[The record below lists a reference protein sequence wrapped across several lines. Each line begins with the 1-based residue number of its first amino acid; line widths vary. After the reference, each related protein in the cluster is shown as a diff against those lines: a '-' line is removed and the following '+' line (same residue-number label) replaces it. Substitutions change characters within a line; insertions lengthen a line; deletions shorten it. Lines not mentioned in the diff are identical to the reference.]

1 MSTSS
6 ILAPPM
12 SQSLPIPK
20 TLPPVLLCAATG
32 LVGGLAFMWATHATM
47 LTGPVLGIVY
57 GVLFAPLFSNRASG
71 TGSGLLWGLGYAL
84 LLWLAVATVI
94 LQLVGAGVTSLAQL
108 RTSRDN
114 FPDLVGYILCF
125 GAPLGLVLGS
135 LRTRRTK
142 NVLAPFSA
150 ARAIVGGTLAGVV
163 GGWAFGKWMEQV
175 NFYPLIA
182 GLVGSRSRMVGESL
196 HFLFAVIIG
205 VSFALLFQR
214 EARGYGSSMAC
225 GVAYGIFWWFMGP
238 LTILPLWSRRPL
250 DWSGSHLSELFGSL
264 IGHIVYG
271 LIVGLLYGAVDRLWV
286 RFFTDSDPIRRQPE
300 GPGVRFIRVIQWGA
314 VSGVAG
320 GVLYALVLVATGS
333 WREIAAV
340 AGGTSPTLGFAVHL
354 VISILMGAS
363 YGMLF
368 QREAP
373 NLASGIGWGLVYGLI
388 GWFVGPLTLLPVAEG
403 HSLWVPGD
411 ARAQF
416 PALVGQLMYGAMA
429 AASFWFLER
438 RHDEWLL
445 LDPRIAAREVSLRRP
460 LGTAAPALWLFV
472 LAMGVLLP
480 VLLA

>member
-20 TLPPVLLCAATG
+20 TLPPVLLCTATG
-32 LVGGLAFMWATHATM
+32 LVGGLAFMWAAHATM
-47 LTGPVLGIVY
+47 LTGPVLGILY
-57 GVLFAPLFSNRASG
+57 GVLFAFLFSNRASG

-94 LQLVGAGVTSLAQL
+94 LQLVGAGVTSLDQL

-125 GAPLGLVLGS
+125 GAPLGLVLGT
-135 LRTRRTK
+135 LRTQRVE
-142 NVLAPFSA
+142 NDLAPFSA
-150 ARAIVGGTLAGVV
+150 GRAIVGGTLAGVV

-175 NFYPLIA
+175 SFYPLIA
-182 GLVGSRSRMVGESL
+182 GLVGSSSRMVGESL
-196 HFLFAVIIG
+196 HFFFAVIIG
-205 VSFALLFQR
+205 VSFAFLFQR

-225 GVAYGIFWWFMGP
+225 GVAYGIFWWFVGP

-250 DWSGSHLSELFGSL
+250 DWSRSHLTEFFGSL

-271 LIVGLLYGAVDRLWV
+271 LIVGLLYAAVDRLWV
-286 RFFTDSDPIRRQPE
+286 RFFNDSDPIRRQPE
-300 GPGVRFIRVIQWGA
+300 GPGVRFIRVMQWGA
-314 VSGVAG
+314 VSGFAG
-320 GVLYALVLVATGS
+320 GVLYALVLIATGS

-340 AGGTSPTLGFAVHL
+340 AGGTSPTLGFVVHL

-388 GWFVGPLTLLPVAEG
+388 GWFVGPLTLLPLAEG
-403 HSLWVPGD
+403 HALWVPAN
-411 ARAQF
+411 ARTQF

-429 AASFWFLER
+429 AGSFWFLER

-445 LDPRIAAREVSLRRP
+445 LDPRIAAREFSLRRP